1 MATSGFAIFLRK
13 PFGFNIGD
21 LEQTMIQNKHILDEF
36 YRKLDAEEHLSYKQA
51 LAIYEILH
59 KEAVSLGAI
68 NSENILDGLE
78 VDLRIAKAINK
89 VTSCRRGC

>member
-1 MATSGFAIFLRK
+1 
-13 PFGFNIGD
+13 
-21 LEQTMIQNKHILDEF
+21 MIQNRHKLNEF
-36 YRKLDAEEHLSYKQA
+36 QHKLDAEESLSYREA
-51 LAIYEILH
+51 LAIYEMLH

-89 VTSCRRGC
+89 VGL